1 MLLNVSILGFI
12 LAAIILLFS
21 SYRKNTNAFL
31 AAYLLF
37 SNLFSLIYYIIFEN
51 GNATLIAIFSLNFT
65 PFYFLTLPFL
75 YLYVISHRKDF
86 SFKPHYLLFFL
97 PFVAILINISPYLF
111 LPFAEKL
118 LLGKAIL
125 QNAEAVYQA
134 KLLFLPYY
142 YQSLLRPVFNL
153 VFLIITC
160 TTYYKNRQHFEFHN
174 SKFNERNFVFA
185 VLLIAGLLNCLSFT
199 FIVNKWLT
207 LNFGFSIFSNV
218 SFKTINS
225 IFNYF
230 SAGQNLL
237 LLFFPQI
244 LFREQF
250 VPDKPVR
257 RKKETTSSDEITISS
272 ERLME
277 IDQLIQN
284 YIQDH
289 PYLSKGF
296 TITIITQETG
306 IPAHQ
311 ISIYFKDFLHTNFND
326 WKNKLR
332 IEFTV
337 EAIKSGKWSHFTI
350 EAIAEKSGFSSRSNF
365 NIAFNACMNQTPS
378 QFIKELNRKS

>member
-1 MLLNVSILGFI
+1 
-12 LAAIILLFS
+12 LLFS

-31 AAYLLF
+31 AAYLLL
-37 SNLFSLIYYIIFEN
+37 SNLFSLIYYIIFEYE
-51 GNATLIAIFSLNFT
+51 NATLVAVFSLNFT

-75 YLYVISHRKDF
+75 YLYVLSHRKDF
-86 SFKPHYLLFFL
+86 SFKPRYLLFFL
-97 PFVAILINISPYLF
+97 PFLAILINISPYLL
-111 LPFAEKL
+111 LPFSEKL
-118 LLGKAIL
+118 LMGKAVL

-142 YQSLLRPVFNL
+142 YQSLFRPAYNL

-185 VLLIAGLLNCLSFT
+185 VLIIAGLLNSLSFI
-199 FIVNKWLT
+199 FILNKLLT
-207 LNFGFSIFSNV
+207 QNFEFSLFQGI
-218 SFKTINS
+218 SFTTINS
-225 IFNYF
+225 MVNYL

-250 VPDKPVR
+250 VADKPVR
-257 RKKETTSSDEITISS
+257 RKKDSGYSDETTISS
-272 ERLME
+272 ERVME
-277 IDQLIQN
+277 IDELIQN
-284 YIQDH
+284 YIQDQ

-296 TITIITQETG
+296 TITSITQETG

-311 ISIYFKDFLHTNFND
+311 ISIYFKDFLKTNFND

-332 IEFTV
+332 IVFAV

-378 QFIKELNRKS
+378 QFIKEVTK